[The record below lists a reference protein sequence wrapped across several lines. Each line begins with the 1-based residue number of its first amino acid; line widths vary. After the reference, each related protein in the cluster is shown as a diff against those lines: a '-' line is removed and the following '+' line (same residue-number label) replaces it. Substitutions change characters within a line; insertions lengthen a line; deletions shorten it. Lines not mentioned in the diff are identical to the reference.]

1 MAGSSIKRERRQRT
15 EALLAAADTLDAI
28 ILHVT
33 SGGTLTEFCK
43 ERDVPY
49 NAVSAWLASNEA
61 RDGAYKSA
69 MAKRDDQNK
78 DVIIGQLRE
87 MASADI
93 AEAFDPATNTL
104 LPIHDIPANV
114 RRMIAAIEVEELF
127 EGRGD
132 NRTQIG
138 VLKKIKLWDRNKAVE
153 TFARHHKML
162 TDKTEVAADQTLA
175 DLLAQS
181 KKTTDG
187 GV

>member
-1 MAGSSIKRERRQRT
+1 MAGTSKKRERRERT
-15 EALLAAADTLDAI
+15 AALLAAPDTLDKL

-43 ERDVPY
+43 AHDVPY
-49 NAVSAWLASNEA
+49 NLVSAWLASDDKRDEA
-61 RDGAYKSA
+61 YRSA
-69 MAKRDDQNK
+69 MSKRDEQNK

-87 MASADI
+87 MSSADI
-93 AEAFDPATNTL
+93 AEAFDKATNTL
-104 LPIHDIPANV
+104 LPIHDIPPNV
-114 RRMIAAIEVEELF
+114 RAMIAAIEVEELF

-138 VLKKIKLWDRNKAVE
+138 YLKKIKLWDRNKAVE

-162 TDKTEVAADQTLA
+162 VDKVEHNADQTLA

-181 KKTTDG
+181 KKPDA
-187 GV
+187 